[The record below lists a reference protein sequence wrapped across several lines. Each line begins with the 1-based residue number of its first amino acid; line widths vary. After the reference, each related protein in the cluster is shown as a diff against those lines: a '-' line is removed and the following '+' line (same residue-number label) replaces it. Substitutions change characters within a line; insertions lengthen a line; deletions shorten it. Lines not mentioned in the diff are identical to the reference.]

1 MRNILLGGAAIALTA
16 CQSASE
22 APQDAFMSNLSQLC
36 GQTLMGKVV
45 SQDAAD
51 ADWRKNELTV
61 GPISCEGNLVTMP
74 LAVGANKSRTWFISQ
89 SNGALTLKH
98 RHTLEDGSLDPVTNY
113 GGTTE
118 SSGTAQ
124 RQDFPVDQY
133 SIDNFNENGLS
144 ASVTNIW
151 TMEHKP
157 GEIFAYE
164 LNREGRHFR
173 AEFPLN

>member
-1 MRNILLGGAAIALTA
+1 MRTILACGVAVALTA
-16 CQSASE
+16 CQSAGE

-36 GQTLMGKVV
+36 GQTLTGNVV
-45 SQDAAD
+45 SQDVAD

-74 LAVGANKSRTWFISQ
+74 LAVGANKSRTWFLSQ

-113 GGTTE
+113 GGTTD
-118 SSGTAQ
+118 SSGTSQ

-133 SIDNFNENGLS
+133 SIENFKENGLD
-144 ASVTNIW
+144 ASITNVW
-151 TMEHKP
+151 TMELKL

-173 AEFPLN
+173 AEFPLK